1 MALLFLAP
9 ACRSFAQVR
18 ISRVYGGG
26 GSTISK
32 YQRDYIEI
40 YNSSCDAVNIGG
52 WALEYGSATGAWG
65 FSTANIF
72 TFPSGTIIQPKKYL
86 SVVCGA
92 VGSAGTQV
100 PTTDFA
106 TTTSGFSMS
115 ATSGKV

>member
-1 MALLFLAP
+1 MTRFIPSLLALLFLAP

-65 FSTANIF
+65 GHQSTSSLF
-72 TFPSGTIIQPKKYL
+72 RTEPS
-86 SVVCGA
+86 
-92 VGSAGTQV
+92 
-100 PTTDFA
+100 
-106 TTTSGFSMS
+106 
-115 ATSGKV
+115 